1 MLAGRPVNWDDLR
14 YFLAVAGEG
23 SLSGAAR
30 ALRVNPATVSRHV
43 DALEERFAVR
53 LFDRRQDGYGL
64 TPAGEKL
71 LARAR
76 GIEAEMF
83 ALGRAFDAEDRG
95 LAGTVTVTSTES
107 LTVPFLIRNLPLLQQ
122 RHPGIRL
129 HLVNEYR
136 MLNLSRREADVAIR
150 LARPEQGDLTIRK
163 IGVMGFGLYASTGYI
178 AAHGVP
184 ASAADLRQHRVVDW
198 LDGFPENDT
207 VLWLRRQI
215 GDSVPVFSTNP
226 ASARL
231 AAARMGIGIALVPC
245 MVAEG
250 VTGMVRV
257 LPDEAI
263 PGVDLWLLVH
273 RDLVRIARVRAVL
286 DFIHDRAQAEADRI
300 AGRSEVT
307 QPE

>member
-1 MLAGRPVNWDDLR
+1 MNWDDLR

-30 ALRVNPATVSRHV
+30 SLHVNPATVSRHV

-71 LARAR
+71 LARSR
-76 GIEAEMF
+76 GIESEMF

-95 LAGTVTVTSTES
+95 LAGTVTVTATES
-107 LTVPFLIRNLPLLQQ
+107 LTVPFLIRNLPLLEQ

-150 LARPEQGDLTIRK
+150 LARPEQGDLSIRK
-163 IGVMGFGLYASTGYI
+163 IGVMGFGLYASPTYLEL
-178 AAHGVP
+178 HGAP
-184 ASAADLRQHRVVDW
+184 KTPGDLRDHRVIDW
-198 LDGFPENDT
+198 LDGFPENVT
-207 VLWLRRQI
+207 VTWLRRQI
-215 GDSVPVFSTNP
+215 GDTVPIFSTNP

-231 AAARMGIGIALVPC
+231 AAARMGVGIALVPC

-250 VTGMVRV
+250 VQGVVRL

-273 RDLVRIARVRAVL
+273 RDLARLAKVRAVL
-286 DFIHDRAQAEADRI
+286 DFIYDRAQSEADRI
-300 AGRSEVT
+300 AGRLV
-307 QPE
+307 QAG

>member
-1 MLAGRPVNWDDLR
+1 MNWDDLR

-71 LARAR
+71 LARA
-76 GIEAEMF
+76 APEMF
-83 ALGRAFDAEDRG
+83 ALGRSFDAEDRG
-95 LAGTVTVTSTES
+95 LAGTVTVTATES
-107 LTVPFLIRNLPLLQQ
+107 LTVPFLIRNLPLLEE

-150 LARPEQGDLTIRK
+150 LARPDQGDLSIRK
-163 IGVMGFGLYASTGYI
+163 LGEMGFGLYASPAYI
-178 AAHGVP
+178 EANGAP
-184 ASAADLRQHRVVDW
+184 QNAADLRHHRVIDW
-198 LDGFPENDT
+198 LDGFPENAT
-207 VLWLRRQI
+207 VIWLRRQI
-215 GDSVPVFSTNP
+215 GDTTPIFSTNP

-231 AAARMGIGIALVPC
+231 AAARVGVGIALVPC

-250 VTGMVRV
+250 VTGIVRL
-257 LPDEAI
+257 LPDEVI

-273 RDLVRIARVRAVL
+273 RDLARLAKIRAVL
-286 DFIHDRAQAEADRI
+286 DFIYDRAQAEADRI
-300 AGRSEVT
+300 AGRCD
-307 QPE
+307 